1 MSVTPVTA
9 VRLAALAARLQVDG
23 RLPSLVAGVV
33 RGGGLT
39 WWCGR
44 GSVDGREPT
53 DDVQYRIGSITKS
66 ITAVAVMRLRDEGL
80 LDLDDA
86 VDKHVP
92 GTPYGQ
98 RTIGQLLAHGAGL
111 AAESPTDWWERTPG
125 EPWQDFSGRLSGSDV
140 KHPAGRRFHYSNLGY
155 AVLGEV
161 IARCRGRSWEEVIR
175 DEVLLP
181 LGMTR
186 TTTRP
191 QGAAAQGYAVHPWA
205 DVLLREPEHDAGAM
219 APAGQLWA
227 TLADLGRFAAFLLGD
242 TSDVLAAST
251 LEEMGEPSGVDA
263 AHPGWSAYGLGLQIV
278 RTDGHSF
285 LGHGGSMPGFLAGV
299 FVDPLEQTGAVV
311 LTNATSGLASGA
323 LPSFLDVMRQCE
335 PRIVDAWQ
343 PLTEVDEADLALTG
357 QWYWGTSSYAVR
369 LTSDGMLH
377 LLGLQGAGRESRFRR
392 TGSGWLGLDGYHAG
406 ETLRPVVRDG
416 SVVALDLG
424 SFIYSR
430 QPYDPA
436 APIPGGV
443 DPAGWGGG

>member
-1 MSVTPVTA
+1 VPVTPVTA

-125 EPWQDFSGRLSGSDV
+125 EPWQDFSGRLSASDV

-311 LTNATSGLASGA
+311 LTNATTGLASGA

-343 PLTEVDEADLALTG
+343 PLTEVDEADIALTG
-357 QWYWGTSSYAVR
+357 PWYWGTSSYAVR
-369 LTSDGMLH
+369 LASDGMLH
-377 LLGLQGAGRESRFRR
+377 LLGLQGAGRASRFRR
-392 TGSGWLGLDGYHAG
+392 TASGWLGLDGYHAG

-430 QPYDPA
+430 QPYDPS

-443 DPAGWGGG
+443 DPAGWGKG